1 MKNTIKKM
9 AGLIF
14 IAMAMASCSKNEN
27 KAEEGIAECSYK
39 ITIDGKTTT
48 ANRFGQD
55 WMTFTSQSYEGDAG
69 FSLSIVQT
77 KANGQQD
84 PVFDFSSGGA
94 RFNRE
99 TPVGTT
105 YTANL
110 FHAFQLGAPEFDG
123 FEYDKGRLGNDG
135 EITLTVTENSSERIR
150 FNVSGTVMKWKG
162 GVENPQEV
170 ALASVDAE
178 LVFGR
183 ANYHEMTSGGVI
195 LASANCDCRER

>member
-1 MKNTIKKM
+1 MRYIISSCKLKDIPMKNTIKKM
-9 AGLIF
+9 AGLFF
-14 IAMAMASCSKNEN
+14 IAMAMTSCAKNEN
-27 KAEEGIAECSYK
+27 NAEDGLGECSYE

-55 WMTFTSQSYEGDAG
+55 WMTFTSESYEGDAG

-123 FEYDKGRLGNDG
+123 FEYDKGRLGNEG
-135 EITLTVTENSSERIR
+135 EIILTVIENYSDLIR
-150 FNVSGTVMKWKG
+150 FDVSGTVMKWK
-162 GVENPQEV
+162 EI
-170 ALASVDAE
+170 
-178 LVFGR
+178 GR
-183 ANYHEMTSGGVI
+183 AHV
-195 LASANCDCRER
+195 